1 MEFWN
6 RYGTL
11 PKGARI
17 GAYLE
22 SLRQSGL
29 TGEPPEGLD
38 MDEDKNDAPDASS
51 KGHSS
56 LLRQAVKNQTEDP
69 RLLKST
75 TNSTSCGNRKDSD
88 FRTPSPKPRSFRP
101 QSSRSNQ
108 QRDNSPAPNLAD
120 LEFPP
125 PPPPLDEGV
134 MNDTSSECSSSG
146 KASGCHRPPIASP
159 RGGGVGGG
167 GGGGGGGHRD
177 QLEASY
183 VNIQQRSS
191 SADGRRF
198 KELEPVEAP
207 DQFVLGNEMSVE
219 ENSLKKNIRKSCE
232 SPNTTIES
240 TNSGGFVTSKS
251 ADSLVSSLPELLP
264 DDPASQPVM
273 SQSMLGILRSPSWA
287 DDNTTSSTPP
297 PEPAPAAGVKEE
309 NNGAE
314 SLSSLECLSMNPPSV
329 NLVSELF
336 ENLRLK
342 AGKKPGST
350 NHTQTDADALKA
362 KPSAFHSV
370 SVAAP
375 PPKPT
380 HPAPAPPKKIDLPQ
394 QQQQQPEVLSHDD
407 VDGLPK
413 FDFKSRL
420 RKVNPA
426 GKMSGPPPASH
437 SDTPAVSATVVVV
450 TTSDTEQTGVS
461 RLWN

>member
-1 MEFWN
+1 M
-6 RYGTL
+6 

-38 MDEDKNDAPDASS
+38 IDDDKEDVADGAS
-51 KGHSS
+51 KGHCS

-69 RLLKST
+69 RVLKA
-75 TNSTSCGNRKDSD
+75 TNSSSGANRKDSG
-88 FRTPSPKPRSFRP
+88 FRTPSPKPRSFRL
-101 QSSRSNQ
+101 QSSRSNP

-134 MNDTSSECSSSG
+134 GNDTSSECSSSG
-146 KASGCHRPPIASP
+146 KASGRPHVTSP
-159 RGGGVGGG
+159 RGVGGG
-167 GGGGGGGHRD
+167 GGGGGYRD
-177 QLEASY
+177 QLKSSS
-183 VNIQQRSS
+183 VNIQLRSS

-198 KELEPVEAP
+198 REPEATEAP
-207 DQFVLGNEMSVE
+207 DQFILGTEMSVE

-240 TNSGGFVTSKS
+240 ANSGGFVTSKS
-251 ADSLVSSLPELLP
+251 ADSLVSSLPEMLP
-264 DDPASQPVM
+264 DDPASQPLM
-273 SQSMLGILRSPSWA
+273 SQSMLGVLRSPSWA

-297 PEPAPAAGVKEE
+297 PPEPTPVTAKDE
-309 NNGAE
+309 NNGTG
-314 SLSSLECLSMNPPSV
+314 SLSSLDCLSMNPPSV

-342 AGKKPGST
+342 AGKKPGSS
-350 NHTQTDADALKA
+350 NQTQTDADAKPKA
-362 KPSAFHSV
+362 PPPAFNPAASNV
-370 SVAAP
+370 VAP

-380 HPAPAPPKKIDLPQ
+380 HPAPLPPKKIDLP
-394 QQQQQPEVLSHDD
+394 PPPPPLEALPSHDD
-407 VDGLPK
+407 CDELPK

-426 GKMSGPPPASH
+426 GIKIPGPLPQTNSTDSTAAAADAAEH
-437 SDTPAVSATVVVV
+437 SVVS
-450 TTSDTEQTGVS
+450 
-461 RLWN
+461 

>member
-1 MEFWN
+1 MFWLF

-38 MDEDKNDAPDASS
+38 IDDDKEDVADAPS

-75 TNSTSCGNRKDSD
+75 NSSNSSGNRKDSG
-88 FRTPSPKPRSFRP
+88 FRTPSPKPRSFRL

-125 PPPPLDEGV
+125 PPPPLDDGV
-134 MNDTSSECSSSG
+134 LNDTSSECSSSG
-146 KASGCHRPPIASP
+146 RISGCLRQPVTSP
-159 RGGGVGGG
+159 RGGLGGT
-167 GGGGGGGHRD
+167 GGGGHRD
-177 QLEASY
+177 QLKSSS
-183 VNIQQRSS
+183 VNIQLRSS

-198 KELEPVEAP
+198 KDPEALELP
-207 DQFVLGNEMSVE
+207 DQFILGTEMSVE

-240 TNSGGFVTSKS
+240 ANSGGFVTSKS
-251 ADSLVSSLPELLP
+251 ADSLVSSIPELLQ

-273 SQSMLGILRSPSWA
+273 SQSMMGILRSPSWT

-297 PEPAPAAGVKEE
+297 PEPAPVAAKEE
-309 NNGAE
+309 NNCTG
-314 SLSSLECLSMNPPSV
+314 SLTSLDCLSMNPPSV

-342 AGKKPGST
+342 AGKKPGSS
-350 NHTQTDADALKA
+350 NHTQTDADAKLKTSTFN
-362 KPSAFHSV
+362 PV
-370 SVAAP
+370 SVVVAP

-380 HPAPAPPKKIDLPQ
+380 HPAPAPPKKIDLTQQHQHQ
-394 QQQQQPEVLSHDD
+394 QQFPPETSSHDD
-407 VDGLPK
+407 CDGLPK

-426 GKMSGPPPASH
+426 GKISGSSPQTNP
-437 SDTPAVSATVVVV
+437 DATTTAAPV
-450 TTSDTEQTGVS
+450 TDAEQLGVGS
-461 RLWN
+461 YSIRQ